1 MLSQGIVV
9 KASKVLMVKQRV
21 QRGDIVWNF
30 PGGSIEEGESPE
42 AACIREVKE
51 ETSYDVKIIELLARS
66 PKKYTYYARL
76 VGDEERGS
84 LKTIVDPDVNEV
96 DWVDLKDDSRFDKV
110 TKPIIELIRKRLDAP
125 DKLTI

>member
-1 MLSQGIVV
+1 MLIVV

-21 QRGDIVWNF
+21 QRGDIVWNS

-51 ETSYDVKIIELLARS
+51 ETGYDVKIIELLTRS
-66 PKKYTYYARL
+66 SKKYSYYARL
-76 VGDEERGS
+76 DGDEERGS
-84 LKTIVDPDVNEV
+84 LKTIVDPDVIEA

-110 TKPIIELIRKRLDAP
+110 TKPIIELIRKKLDAP
-125 DKLTI
+125 DELTV